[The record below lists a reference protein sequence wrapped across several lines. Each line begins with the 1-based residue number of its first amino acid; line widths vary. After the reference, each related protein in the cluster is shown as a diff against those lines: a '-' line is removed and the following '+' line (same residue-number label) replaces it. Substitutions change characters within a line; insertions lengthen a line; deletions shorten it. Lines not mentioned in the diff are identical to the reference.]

1 MNNITVFRHV
11 PKPVIGMV
19 SGVNDR
25 RFAILEESLDWLETT
40 GLLVERFDPSVDSDE
55 VAKRPA
61 VQDLLAKSDGCLP
74 LVLVNDVV
82 ALQGVYPSRT
92 QLAHAVGTQRH
103 GESETGRHAA

>member
-1 MNNITVFRHV
+1 MTNITVFRHV
-11 PKPVIGMV
+11 PKPIIGMV

-25 RFAILEESLDWLETT
+25 RFAALEESLDWLETT
-40 GLLVERFDPSVDSDE
+40 GMLVERFDPSVELDE
-55 VAKRPA
+55 VASRPA
-61 VQDLLAKSDGCLP
+61 AQALLSKGEGCLP